1 MDTSA
6 KAFDG
11 LTYAIY
17 KLLLVKAEKERM
29 TRFTIAPGA
38 QASAQLL
45 SCINAL
51 LAENHEGEVLT
62 LVTAGLFDQYLTQE
76 ADVRVEVHSV
86 NQAGA
91 SGREISDLDIYLGRI
106 LCAANELKDKP
117 FTDTD
122 MIHAADKV
130 VQTGKCI

>member
-45 SCINAL
+45 S
-51 LAENHEGEVLT
+51 
-62 LVTAGLFDQYLTQE
+62 
-76 ADVRVEVHSV
+76 
-86 NQAGA
+86 
-91 SGREISDLDIYLGRI
+91 
-106 LCAANELKDKP
+106 
-117 FTDTD
+117 
-122 MIHAADKV
+122 
-130 VQTGKCI
+130 

>member
-17 KLLLVKAEKERM
+17 KLLLAKAEKERM
-29 TRFTIAPGA
+29 TRFTIAPDA

-45 SCINAL
+45 SCINTL

-76 ADVRVEVHSV
+76 ADVRV
-86 NQAGA
+86 
-91 SGREISDLDIYLGRI
+91 
-106 LCAANELKDKP
+106 
-117 FTDTD
+117 
-122 MIHAADKV
+122 
-130 VQTGKCI
+130 

>member
-45 SCINAL
+45 SCINTL
-51 LAENHEGEVLT
+51 LAENYEGEVLT
-62 LVTAGLFDQYLTQE
+62 LVTAGLFDQYLAQE
-76 ADVRVEVHSV
+76 ADVRVEVHPV

-91 SGREISDLDIYLGRI
+91 SGREISDLVIYLGRI
-106 LCAANELKDKP
+106 LCAANDLKDKP